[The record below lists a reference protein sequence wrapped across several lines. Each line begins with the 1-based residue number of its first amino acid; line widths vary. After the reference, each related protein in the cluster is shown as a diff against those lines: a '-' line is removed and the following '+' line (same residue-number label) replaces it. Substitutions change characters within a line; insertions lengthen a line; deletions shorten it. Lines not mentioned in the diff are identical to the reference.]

1 MPSMYIKELALLVK
15 FSPRRLYQINEE
27 LEPDKKLFVREDGTK
42 ADLATFVQRWVEYRE
57 SLVRGSAEMTL
68 EEAKTRHELIKTEK
82 TRFEVKRLQGEMV
95 FASDVIALGKEIVGG
110 VKNNLLH
117 IPTTLAPVLCNM
129 DDAEEIESV
138 LTQAIR
144 EALED
149 MSRLE
154 TWQPPDVDP
163 GTLEDE
169 EDEEDRK
176 WENE

>member
-1 MPSMYIKELALLVK
+1 MPTMYIKELAQLVRL
-15 FSPRRLYQINEE
+15 SPRRLYQINEE
-27 LEPDKKLFVREDGTK
+27 LDEDKKLFVRSEGNK
-42 ADLATFVQRWVEYRE
+42 ADLATFVQRWTEYRE
-57 SLVRGSAEMTL
+57 SLARGANEVTL

-95 FASDVIALGKEIVGG
+95 FASDVIALGQEIAGG

-117 IPTTLAPVLCNM
+117 IPPTLAPVLSKT
-129 DDAEEIESV
+129 DDAEEVEAIM
-138 LTQAIR
+138 TQAIR

-154 TWQPPDVDP
+154 NWKPPEVDP
-163 GTLEDE
+163 AALDNE
-169 EDEEDRK
+169 EDEEDRQ

>member
-15 FSPRRLYQINEE
+15 LSPRRLYQINEE

-95 FASDVIALGKEIVGG
+95 
-110 VKNNLLH
+110 LH
-117 IPTTLAPVLCNM
+117 PT
-129 DDAEEIESV
+129 
-138 LTQAIR
+138 
-144 EALED
+144 
-149 MSRLE
+149 
-154 TWQPPDVDP
+154 
-163 GTLEDE
+163 
-169 EDEEDRK
+169 
-176 WENE
+176 

>member
-15 FSPRRLYQINEE
+15 LSPRRLYQINEE
-27 LEPDKKLFVREDGTK
+27 LEPDKKLFVREDGIK

-95 FASDVIALGKEIVGG
+95 FASDVIALG
-110 VKNNLLH
+110 
-117 IPTTLAPVLCNM
+117 
-129 DDAEEIESV
+129 
-138 LTQAIR
+138 Q
-144 EALED
+144 
-149 MSRLE
+149 
-154 TWQPPDVDP
+154 
-163 GTLEDE
+163 E

>member
-15 FSPRRLYQINEE
+15 LSPRRLYQINEE

-95 FASDVIALGKEIVGG
+95 FASDVIAGRKLSAELKTICCISRQR
-110 VKNNLLH
+110 LR
-117 IPTTLAPVLCNM
+117 PCFATWTTQKKLNPF
-129 DDAEEIESV
+129 
-138 LTQAIR
+138 
-144 EALED
+144 
-149 MSRLE
+149 
-154 TWQPPDVDP
+154 
-163 GTLEDE
+163 
-169 EDEEDRK
+169 
-176 WENE
+176 

>member
-1 MPSMYIKELALLVK
+1 MASMYIKELAQLVGL
-15 FSPRRLYQINEE
+15 SPRRLYQINEE
-27 LEPDKKLFVREDGTK
+27 LAEEKKLFVREDGSK
-42 ADLATFVQRWVEYRE
+42 ADLATFIRRWVDYRE
-57 SLVRGSAEMTL
+57 SLVRGSGEMTL

-95 FASDVIALGKEIVGG
+95 LASDVIALGQEIAGG

-117 IPTTLAPVLCNM
+117 IPPTLAPVLSRM
-129 DDAEEIESV
+129 DDAEEIEAAM
-138 LTQAIR
+138 TRAIR

-154 TWQPPDVDP
+154 NWQPPEVDP
-163 GTLEDE
+163 GRMEDE
-169 EDEEDRK
+169 EDEEDRQ

>member
-15 FSPRRLYQINEE
+15 LSPRRLYQINEE

-42 ADLATFVQRWVEYRE
+42 ADLATFVQRWVQYRE

-68 EEAKTRHELIKTEK
+68 EEAKTRHELQALADSIAMH
-82 TRFEVKRLQGEMV
+82 G
-95 FASDVIALGKEIVGG
+95 VIQPLTVRQLPSGFY
-110 VKNNLLH
+110 LLH